1 MSSTRKRSIRK
12 GWDDRHTYHE
22 SHGLPLSG
30 GERGPCLAGGLRC
43 FDGELSSLGLSVA
56 AAGDNARIGAA
67 AAGNM
72 PLLVLE
78 DDAAPTPDF
87 VEVLEKAM
95 SALPADVHVLY
106 LGYSQAAEWKREI
119 SAELVK
125 SEYV

>member
-1 MSSTRKRSIRK
+1 M
-12 GWDDRHTYHE
+12 E
-22 SHGLPLSG
+22 
-30 GERGPCLAGGLRC
+30 
-43 FDGELSSLGLSVA
+43 
-56 AAGDNARIGAA
+56 AAGDNAKIA

-106 LGYSQAAEWKREI
+106 PGYSQVAE
-119 SAELVK
+119 
-125 SEYV
+125 